1 MRSSPRRPV
10 HDPLIRRQYEPS
22 RLHSHTIISTYSLLI
37 PIASRRPGS
46 PRSRP
51 GEPGK
56 PEAWVEDSRPEVAG
70 A

>member
-1 MRSSPRRPV
+1 MSPSPRRPV
-10 HDPLIRRQYEPS
+10 PDPLIRRQFEPS
-22 RLHSHTIISTYSLLI
+22 RLRGHTLIFTYSLLI
-37 PIASRRPGS
+37 PIASGRPGS

-56 PEAWVEDSRPEVAG
+56 HEAWVQDPRPNVAG